1 MGNEQFLKVY
11 ANLPVPERTQIIAII
26 DKKTYSWDAAF
37 IEVSNNTKL
46 GQRIVKKLEEMKII

>member
-11 ANLPVPERTQIIAII
+11 ANLPVPERKQIIAII
-26 DKKTYSWDAAF
+26 DKKTYSWNAAY

-46 GQRIVKKLEEMKII
+46 GTRIVKKLEEMRIV